1 MSIQSFGKPSL
12 FDQLTIFVFEI
23 LEVVSQ
29 IGRLEVEVSR
39 VKTLVHNFRS
49 SLLLTGSSTDTDFLL
64 CPFEA
69 EVRMR

>member
-1 MSIQSFGKPSL
+1 MSIQSFGEPSL
-12 FDQLTIFVFEI
+12 FDQLTIFVFDI

-29 IGRLEVEVSR
+29 IFRLEVEVSR
-39 VKTLVHNFRS
+39 VKTQERNFRS